1 MSTIQ
6 SERVEKKAKKTL
18 KKKLATESQM
28 VYLTFTLMY
37 GGIVT
42 VYTHSFIA
50 CKLHRKQ
57 SGKVPQPVL

>member
-6 SERVEKKAKKTL
+6 PERVEKKAKNHW
-18 KKKLATESQM
+18 KKLATEGQM

-42 VYTHSFIA
+42 HSFIT

-57 SGKVPQPVL
+57 SGKVPQLVL